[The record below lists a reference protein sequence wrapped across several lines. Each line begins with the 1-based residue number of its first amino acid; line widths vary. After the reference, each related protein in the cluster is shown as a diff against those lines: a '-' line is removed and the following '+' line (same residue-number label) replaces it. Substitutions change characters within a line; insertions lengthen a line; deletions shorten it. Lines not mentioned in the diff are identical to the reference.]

1 MILKQLIKIAT
12 TVLLVIGMLTVSSES
27 RSDFHCSAQSNSLQ
41 AETKVKP
48 TAPPAILPSHSGSI
62 RRGVCRREAI
72 KTAQPIYPIE
82 AEKQGMKGVVVVEII
97 INEKGYVESARSLS
111 GPDALRD
118 AAVEAAK
125 KWRFR
130 VTRIGGKTVK
140 IACALSFTFP
150 LTDSQA
156 KKTRSVY
163 SR

>member
-1 MILKQLIKIAT
+1 VILKQLIKIAT
-12 TVLLVIGMLTVSSES
+12 SVLLVIGMLTVSSES
-27 RSDFHCSAQSNSLQ
+27 RSDFHCSDQSSSLQ
-41 AETKVKP
+41 AEPKVKP
-48 TAPPAILPSHSGSI
+48 ASPAILPSHSGSI
-62 RRGVCRREAI
+62 RRGVCWREAI
-72 KTAQPIYPIE
+72 KTAQPIYSVE
-82 AEKQGMKGVVVVEII
+82 AQKQGIKGVVVVEII
-97 INEKGYVESARSLS
+97 INEKGRVESARSLS

-150 LTDSQA
+150 LTDSHT